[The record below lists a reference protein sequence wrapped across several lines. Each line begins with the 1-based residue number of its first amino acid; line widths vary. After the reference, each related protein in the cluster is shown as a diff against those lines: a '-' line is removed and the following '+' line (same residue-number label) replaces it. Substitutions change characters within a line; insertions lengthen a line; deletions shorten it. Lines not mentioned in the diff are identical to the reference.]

1 MLRDKYFYI
10 ISFLSS
16 AALTAVICGLAEL
29 QILNALTLLPILL
42 AAIILTALLLISKVN
57 SKNQIRYQSQLAEQE
72 PHNLKIEQAVDDFE
86 HLFVEVIPVI
96 EKQINVSKDFVEK
109 EITTLTDTFVL
120 MTEQISQIEAS
131 QSGGR
136 GGLIDQLLTDSKA
149 VLLQVFEELNRLNNA
164 EKSMV
169 EEIRTLSAH
178 TLQLDEMA
186 KEVRSVADNIN
197 LLSLNAAIEAA
208 RAGEQGRG
216 FAVVADE
223 VRKLAQSSAA
233 TGVRISST
241 VSAINDAMKSTLA
254 TVEVTRNSDE
264 KSICDLETHIEG
276 VLSEI
281 KESLTLFEKSTE
293 VLTENNSKVQEDIYQ
308 VITTLQFQDR
318 VCQMLEH
325 AQSNLNDLLKIAAGH
340 HAVKLQDKAQQ
351 SISVKDIMDNMEL
364 RYTMPEELLNHQSA
378 VQPDKKTAHAA
389 AGDDLTFF

>member
-1 MLRDKYFYI
+1 MHRDKYIYI
-10 ISFLSS
+10 ISFLASVVL
-16 AALTAVICGLAEL
+16 AAVINVLAEL
-29 QILNALTLLPILL
+29 QILNVLTVFPILL
-42 AAIILTALLLISKVN
+42 VTIIFTAVLLVSKVN
-57 SKNQIRYQSQLAEQE
+57 SKNLIQYQSLLAKQE
-72 PHNLKIEQAVDDFE
+72 PQNLKIEQAVSDFE

-120 MTEQISQIEAS
+120 MTEQISQIEAN

-136 GGLIDQLLTDSKA
+136 GSLIDHLLTDSKA
-149 VLLQVFEELNRLNNA
+149 VLLQVFEELNRLNDA
-164 EKSMV
+164 EMSMV

-186 KEVRSVADNIN
+186 KEVRSVAENIN
-197 LLSLNAAIEAA
+197 LLALNAAIEAA

-233 TGVRISST
+233 TGKRISST

-264 KSICDLETHIEG
+264 KSICELETHIEG

-293 VLTENNSKVQEDIYQ
+293 ILTENNCKVQEDIYQ

-325 AQSNLNDLLKIAAGH
+325 AKSNLNDLLKIAAGH

-351 SISVKDIMDNMEL
+351 SISVKEIMDSMEL
-364 RYTMPEELLNHQSA
+364 RYTMPEELLNHQAA
-378 VQPDKKTAHAA
+378 VDPGKKTDDAA
-389 AGDDLTFF
+389 TGDDLTFF